1 MADRKLFE
9 YSLQDA
15 WHMPISCVTILGD
28 QNIVIYSLP
37 EDGAGKFQPQE
48 PKSVAISNWTTK
60 VFANLSGI
68 KGLAIK
74 ASQAKE
80 LKEKVKA

>member
-9 YSLQDA
+9 YNLQDA
-15 WHMPISCVTILGD
+15 WQVPISSVTILQD
-28 QNIVIYSLP
+28 QNIVFYTLP
-37 EDGAGKFQPQE
+37 RDGAGKFQPQE